1 MNKVI
6 DIISTLAIVVFLLAH
21 QMSQAADIIKL
32 TAGFSKPP
40 YVIEKTPDYPGI
52 QLDLINAIFK
62 HEDQPVLFSFLS
74 LSRRFSS
81 PDKWHSDGVI
91 TLPKDYQYQGVYVS
105 APYISY
111 QNVVVT
117 LAQDNLV
124 INDVNDLKGK
134 NIIAFQMA
142 KKFLGKEYV
151 SAVEEAAEYR
161 ELSEQMRQI
170 KMLFAKRTQA
180 LVLDISIF
188 KHFLHNHREQQY
200 SKPYT
205 VHWLFPPRIYSVGF
219 KDAALRD
226 KFNRGLKKVKA
237 SGQYQKI
244 VDKYLL

>member
-6 DIISTLAIVVFLLAH
+6 DIISTLAIVVLLLVH
-21 QMSQAADIIKL
+21 QISQAADVVKL
-32 TAGFSKPP
+32 TAGSAKPP
-40 YVIEKTPDYPGI
+40 YVIENTPEYLGI
-52 QLDLINAIFK
+52 QLDLISAVFELE
-62 HEDQPVLFSFLS
+62 HQPVSFSFLS
-74 LSRRFSS
+74 LSRRFLS

-91 TLPKDYQYQGVYVS
+91 TLPKDYQYPGVFLSEPYV
-105 APYISY
+105 SY

-117 LAQDNLV
+117 LAEDNLM
-124 INDVNDLKGK
+124 INKISDLKGK
-134 NIIAFQMA
+134 NVIAFQMA

-161 ELSEQMRQI
+161 ELAEQMRQI
-170 KMLFAKRTQA
+170 KMLFARRTQA

-200 SKPYT
+200 NKPYT

-226 KFNRGLKKVKA
+226 RFNRGLEN
-237 SGQYQKI
+237 
-244 VDKYLL
+244 